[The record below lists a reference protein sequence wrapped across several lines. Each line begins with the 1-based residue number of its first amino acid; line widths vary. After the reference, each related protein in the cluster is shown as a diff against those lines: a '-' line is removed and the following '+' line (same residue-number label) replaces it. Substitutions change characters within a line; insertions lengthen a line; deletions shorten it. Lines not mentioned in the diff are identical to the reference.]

1 MVLSRRL
8 PFAVLLTLAGC
19 QKDNVDPNGL
29 PRATQSGQNTAG
41 FLENGQPW
49 LPKQSTLLGSGP
61 AVQARYGPSYR
72 GPYELS
78 VGLFRHQDS
87 NHYQILT
94 LHLAGARRPGTYALE
109 QEIDPGVITRVRP
122 SHALYQASGPRM
134 NGNFYTG
141 PTARGQVVITRLDT
155 VARVVAGTFEATVK
169 RDGGLD
175 SLRLSQGRFD
185 VKY

>member
-1 MVLSRRL
+1 M
-8 PFAVLLTLAGC
+8 AGC
-19 QKDNVDPNGL
+19 QKDDVDPHGL

-72 GPYELS
+72 GPYELVVNMS
-78 VGLFRHQDS
+78 RYQDRD
-87 NHYQILT
+87 HEQYLT
-94 LHLAGARRPGTYALE
+94 LHLAGARRAGTYALE

-122 SHALYQASGPRM
+122 SHALYQVSRPGVD
-134 NGNFYTG
+134 GKYYTG

-169 RDGGLD
+169 QDGGPD